1 MNLRDFS
8 SGDCFDVYK
17 WLGAQFDGF
26 GTTFRVYAPNAE
38 GVSVIGDFNGW
49 QDWYL
54 NRTGDGKFWEIRI
67 TDARP
72 GQMYKYK
79 IYHGGNCVEHCDPVG
94 FGMELRPKF
103 ASIIRDMR
111 FDFDDL
117 DWMEKR
123 HTWHGDALN
132 IYEVHL
138 GSWRTDPGDPNGW
151 YKYEDIAPQ
160 LVKYCKEHGYNCVEL
175 MPLNEYPCDESWGYQ
190 ATGFFSPTSRYGT
203 AEGLKKL
210 VNTCHKNGIAVLMD
224 YVPVHFAVDGYALAQ
239 FDGTPTYES
248 QFKDIAF
255 SEWGSCNF
263 DFTKGPVCSFL
274 KSVAN
279 YWLTE
284 YHFDGLRMDAIS
296 RVIYYMGDPSRGENV
311 CGVKFLKSLNRGL
324 KWSHPSAILCA
335 EDSTDYPMVTKPVDE
350 GGLGFDYK
358 WDMGWMNDTLNYFRT
373 PPDERVNHYH
383 KLTFS
388 MMYYYSEKYILPLSH
403 DENVHGKATVIQ
415 KMYGDYDDKFP
426 QARALYMYMYAHPG
440 KKLLFM
446 GGEFGHFIEWKY
458 DDQLDWFLL
467 LYENHP
473 QVQQC
478 CKRLNEIYRTT
489 PALYQIDDSWDGFQW
504 IQAND
509 SDNSIVA
516 FLRTDKRGNSLLC
529 VTNFTPVF
537 HPQYRIGLPQ
547 MGTLTECFNTDRK
560 EYGGSN
566 QYNNWAIR
574 TEEERLQDFQ
584 YSCDIC
590 VPPLATVYFTYQRD
604 PLPEKAK
611 LLKENAKRKL
621 L

>member
-79 IYHGGNCVEHCDPVG
+79 VYHGGSCVEHCDPVG

-210 VNTCHKNGIAVLMD
+210 VNICHKNGIAVLMD

-274 KSVAN
+274 KSAAN

-324 KWSHPSAILCA
+324 KWIPS
-335 EDSTDYPMVTKPVDE
+335 VR
-350 GGLGFDYK
+350 
-358 WDMGWMNDTLNYFRT
+358 DTLRGGFHGLPDGNKAGGRRRSRLRLQVGHGL
-373 PPDERVNHYH
+373 DERHAQ
-383 KLTFS
+383 L
-388 MMYYYSEKYILPLSH
+388 LPHPAGRAREPL
-403 DENVHGKATVIQ
+403 
-415 KMYGDYDDKFP
+415 P
-426 QARALYMYMYAHPG
+426 QADILDDV
-440 KKLLFM
+440 LLQR
-446 GGEFGHFIEWKY
+446 EVH
-458 DDQLDWFLL
+458 
-467 LYENHP
+467 
-473 QVQQC
+473 
-478 CKRLNEIYRTT
+478 T
-489 PALYQIDDSWDGFQW
+489 PAFPRRERTRQGYRHSED
-504 IQAND
+504 
-509 SDNSIVA
+509 VRR
-516 FLRTDKRGNSLLC
+516 LRR
-529 VTNFTPVF
+529 
-537 HPQYRIGLPQ
+537 
-547 MGTLTECFNTDRK
+547 
-560 EYGGSN
+560 
-566 QYNNWAIR
+566 
-574 TEEERLQDFQ
+574 
-584 YSCDIC
+584 
-590 VPPLATVYFTYQRD
+590 
-604 PLPEKAK
+604 
-611 LLKENAKRKL
+611 
-621 L
+621 

>member
-160 LVKYCKEHGYNCVEL
+160 LVKYCNEHGYNCVEL

-248 QFKDIAF
+248 QFKDIA
-255 SEWGSCNF
+255 
-263 DFTKGPVCSFL
+263 KL
-274 KSVAN
+274 Q
-279 YWLTE
+279 
-284 YHFDGLRMDAIS
+284 LRLHEGTGMQL
-296 RVIYYMGDPSRGENV
+296 PEV
-311 CGVKFLKSLNRGL
+311 CGELLADGIPLRRA
-324 KWSHPSAILCA
+324 SHGRYQPRYLLHGR
-335 EDSTDYPMVTKPVDE
+335 PVP
-350 GGLGFDYK
+350 
-358 WDMGWMNDTLNYFRT
+358 R
-373 PPDERVNHYH
+373 
-383 KLTFS
+383 
-388 MMYYYSEKYILPLSH
+388 
-403 DENVHGKATVIQ
+403 
-415 KMYGDYDDKFP
+415 
-426 QARALYMYMYAHPG
+426 
-440 KKLLFM
+440 
-446 GGEFGHFIEWKY
+446 
-458 DDQLDWFLL
+458 
-467 LYENHP
+467 
-473 QVQQC
+473 
-478 CKRLNEIYRTT
+478 
-489 PALYQIDDSWDGFQW
+489 
-504 IQAND
+504 
-509 SDNSIVA
+509 
-516 FLRTDKRGNSLLC
+516 
-529 VTNFTPVF
+529 
-537 HPQYRIGLPQ
+537 
-547 MGTLTECFNTDRK
+547 
-560 EYGGSN
+560 
-566 QYNNWAIR
+566 
-574 TEEERLQDFQ
+574 
-584 YSCDIC
+584 
-590 VPPLATVYFTYQRD
+590 
-604 PLPEKAK
+604 
-611 LLKENAKRKL
+611 
-621 L
+621 